1 MRLLFVLKLS
11 SKYSLGKGE
20 MVNIKTILE
29 NVIENGASD
38 LHINVGMP
46 PILRRNTELSELD
59 FPAISNEDAKEMV
72 LSMIGPNRFKKFEE
86 NKDLDFS
93 TNLEDGHRFRVNAHF
108 QRDTIAIAFRVIPN
122 QIPAIDDLHLPPI
135 AKELA
140 DLPRGLVLVTGHT
153 GSGKSTTLAAMIDLI
168 NTKYRKR
175 IVTMEDPIEYM
186 IENKNSMIE
195 QREIGSDCP
204 EFASGLKHVLRQ
216 DPDIIMVGEMR
227 DLETTGSTVTA
238 AETGHLVFSTLHT
251 INASQTIERIID
263 IYPAAQQNQIRTML
277 ANTLQ
282 AVLSQTLFKRIDEPG
297 MVPCTEILLCTSAVR
312 NCIRENR
319 IYEIPNIIETSRR
332 LGMQNLDNSIA
343 DMYFKG
349 YIDRDDAI
357 MRSSNPAKMEKTLV
371 PVDEFEVVQP
381 PEEVEEAEEAA
392 VPQQ

>member
-1 MRLLFVLKLS
+1 MVNI
-11 SKYSLGKGE
+11 SLGKGE

-29 NVIENGASD
+29 NVIEHGASD

-46 PILRRNTELSELD
+46 PILRRNTELTELD

-93 TNLEDGHRFRVNAHF
+93 TNLDDGHRFRVNAHF
-108 QRDTIAIAFRVIPN
+108 QRDSIAIAFRVIPN
-122 QIPAIDDLHLPPI
+122 QIPMIDDLHLPPI
-135 AKELA
+135 VRELT

-153 GSGKSTTLAAMIDLI
+153 GSGKSTSLAAMIDVI

-175 IVTMEDPIEYM
+175 IVTLEDPIEYM
-186 IENKNSMIE
+186 LENKNSMIE
-195 QREIGSDCP
+195 QREIGDDCP
-204 EFASGLKHVLRQ
+204 AFASGLKHVLRQ

-282 AVLSQTLFKRIDEPG
+282 AVLSQTLFRRIDEPG

-332 LGMQNLDNSIA
+332 LGMQNLDNSIT

-349 YIDRDDAI
+349 YIDRDEAI

-371 PVDEFEVVQP
+371 PVEEFEAVQEP
-381 PEEVEEAEEAA
+381 QEENEEEEAA
-392 VPQQ
+392 VMQQ

>member
-1 MRLLFVLKLS
+1 
-11 SKYSLGKGE
+11 

-29 NVIENGASD
+29 NVIEHGASD

-46 PILRRNTELSELD
+46 PILRRNTELTELD

-72 LSMIGPNRFKKFEE
+72 LSMIGPNRYKKFEE

-93 TNLEDGHRFRVNAHF
+93 TNLDDGHRFRVNAHF

-122 QIPAIDDLHLPPI
+122 QIPMIDDLHLPPI
-135 AKELA
+135 VRELT

-153 GSGKSTTLAAMIDLI
+153 GSGKSTSLAAMIDVI

-175 IVTMEDPIEYM
+175 IVTLEDPIEYM
-186 IENKNSMIE
+186 LENKNSMIE
-195 QREIGSDCP
+195 QREIGDDCP
-204 EFASGLKHVLRQ
+204 AFASGLKHVLRQ

-282 AVLSQTLFKRIDEPG
+282 AVLSQTLFRRIDEPG

-332 LGMQNLDNSIA
+332 LGMQNLDNSIT

-349 YIDRDDAI
+349 YIDRDEAI

-371 PVDEFEVVQP
+371 PVEEFEAVQEP
-381 PEEVEEAEEAA
+381 QEENEEEEAA
-392 VPQQ
+392 VMQQ